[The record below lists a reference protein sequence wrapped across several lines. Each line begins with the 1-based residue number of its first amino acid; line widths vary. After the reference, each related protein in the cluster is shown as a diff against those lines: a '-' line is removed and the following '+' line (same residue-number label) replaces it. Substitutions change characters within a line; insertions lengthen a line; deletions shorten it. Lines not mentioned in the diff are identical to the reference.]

1 MTATPSEEA
10 IFGEVFPATAAG
22 FAAAIAHAN
31 DMKRKGYRLVTLVRL
46 DKALAA
52 VYEKSTTST
61 SSGSLVGE

>member
-1 MTATPSEEA
+1 MMATPSDQD
-10 IFGEVFPATAAG
+10 IIGEVFPATAVG
-22 FAAAIAHAN
+22 FAKAIAHAN
-31 DMKRKGYRLVTLVRL
+31 DMKKNGFRLVTLVRL